1 MIEKKFI
8 KAKKDEF
15 AIKEFVKKEIG
26 KGKISGIKIER
37 TPIGEKI
44 IIITSKPGLVIGRR
58 GESIQDLTTVLK
70 KKFNLENPKLEI
82 SEIERPEFDAQT
94 VADQIAMAL
103 ERFGSNSFKIIAY
116 KAIDRIKRAGALGCE
131 IILNGKLPSEKARK
145 WRFYFGY
152 LMKTGE
158 PVNLVNRAEAVAQT
172 KPGTVGIK
180 VAILPLG
187 AKMPDKIEVP

>member
-15 AIKEFVKKEIG
+15 ATKEFIKAHLG
-26 KGKISGIKIER
+26 KGKISSIKIER

-44 IIITSKPGLVIGRR
+44 IISTSKPGLIIGRR

-82 SEIERPEFDAQT
+82 AEIEKPEFDAQT
-94 VADQIAMAL
+94 AADQIALSL
-103 ERFGSNSFKIIAY
+103 ERFGPNSFKIIAY
-116 KAIDRIKRAGALGCE
+116 RALEAIKKAGALGCE
-131 IILNGKLPSEKARK
+131 ILLSGRLPSERARS
-145 WRFYFGY
+145 WRFSFGY

-158 PVNLVNRAEAVAQT
+158 TAKLVNRAQATAKT
-172 KPGTVGIK
+172 KPGIVGIK

-187 AKMPDKIEVP
+187 VVMPDKIEVI